1 MAYDFVPQAHRMVVV
16 YDGNEG
22 GYAVLAHNL
31 LKYEADRL
39 AKRCREQYELDAHV
53 ICHRVRHDGI
63 GDAGQCEFCHG
74 MMDDIIEDAQNAG
87 HRATASDDGHGM
99 VS

>member
-1 MAYDFVPQAHRMVVV
+1 MTLNYIPEPHKMVVV
-16 YDGNEG
+16 YDGEEG
-22 GYAVLAHNL
+22 GYSVLAHNL
-31 LKYEADRL
+31 NSWDSSRL
-39 AKRCREQYELDAHV
+39 AKRCREQYELDAHI

-74 MMDDIIEDAQNAG
+74 MMDDIIESAQLAG
-87 HRATASDDGHGM
+87 GHAASDDGHGM